1 MAFCIYC
8 EDESMDED
16 FCDMCGR
23 KLSESNDEVLEDF
36 NDYVETTI
44 ECIVKRSTMNKNQRF
59 ISESGLISVP
69 VEVIP
74 YKDNYNL
81 LYFVKDESIS
91 LKDYMQKEYL
101 DHEDLVTII
110 VRVYRMIKEI
120 NGQGFVLGSL
130 DISDLWLK
138 GDNLSTLY
146 LRQSRRFLKNI
157 TDLVDYEFGE
167 VSGIGVVGLNKE
179 ELDQGSDISLLG
191 RLYMSLATD
200 MKFRVDDYFHERY
213 IGYNLGMFS
222 DIAEKDL
229 HPWINR
235 TVNANADIRYKTL
248 EECMDDFEYLLQSRY
263 LESQDDGIE
272 LDLCASTHVGI
283 GKNLKM
289 KDYPEEVRNEDSIL
303 VSEKLCY
310 EGDKS
315 SNKALLLVA
324 DGIST
329 STIGTGYEA
338 SNIIKSVAE
347 NLWDEE
353 YTNIKDSKD
362 VQGFVNEII
371 NKSNKEIRNYVYE
384 REGHYCT
391 NRVVMGS
398 TLSIAIRIDRNLY
411 YASVGD
417 SPMLLVRK
425 DYVVPLNY
433 QDNRGNEELVNG
445 CSWERF
451 TEMDGS
457 SSLTNFVGGS
467 NYNKEKEE
475 IIYPKVSEIS
485 LMKDEYILLCS
496 DGLTD
501 YIEPGTG
508 LDIGWSTDEKLKEL
522 IYQDED
528 LSIVDIVDNLIST
541 ANYYG
546 GGDNISVILAKTK

>member
-8 EDESMDED
+8 EDESMDDD

-371 NKSNKEIRNYVYE
+371 NKSNQEIRNYVYE
-384 REGHYCT
+384 REGYYCT

-522 IYQDED
+522 IYQDGD

>member
-8 EDESMDED
+8 EDESIDED

-59 ISESGLISVP
+59 INESGLISVP
-69 VEVIP
+69 IEVIP

-138 GDNLSTLY
+138 GNNLSTLY

-303 VSEKLCY
+303 VSEKLCN

-315 SNKALLLVA
+315 SNKVLLLVA

-347 NLWDEE
+347 NLWDEK
-353 YTNIKDSKD
+353 YTNIKGSND

-371 NKSNKEIRNYVYE
+371 NKSNQEIRNYVYE
-384 REGHYCT
+384 MEGHYCT

-398 TLSIAIRIDRNLY
+398 TLSIAIRIGRKLY

-475 IIYPKVSEIS
+475 IVYPKVSEIS